1 MTVNAQIPSEDL
13 FNRPMAEDDLIWL
26 NEAEVVVEMRVLLER
41 YAREGLPVMN
51 GSLRYSNFNE
61 GPDHVFTLNPYRQW
75 EYASLASRLMGL
87 PGPVRFLDIGGA
99 GSLLPYYLAEKGHP
113 GVALERESFLV
124 AAANYVAEKRK
135 LPLQAVTGD
144 AVLDIS
150 SAGEGFGLVMM
161 ISVLEHIPPADWP
174 AAFRNVA
181 RALRAGGLFY
191 LTFDYG
197 SYRDQNSCD
206 QSIQEIQPVLEAL
219 QGAGL
224 SPVGN
229 NPLCLPPEWLARR
242 SSPGNV
248 ETGRRHLLNLGRID
262 GATPA
267 FRWVKHLLRRAFIQ
281 WQRPHTRFAQHNFF
295 RLLCEKR

>member
-1 MTVNAQIPSEDL
+1 MSVNTNPSAEDC
-13 FNRPMAEDDLIWL
+13 FNRPMAEADLIWL
-26 NEAEVVVEMRVLLER
+26 EQESSVTEMRAMIEC
-41 YAREGLPVMN
+41 YTREGLPVMN

-87 PGPVRFLDIGGA
+87 PERVRFLDIGGA
-99 GSLLPYYLAEKGHP
+99 GSLLPYYLAEKGHH

-124 AAANYVAEKRK
+124 AAAKYVAEKRK

-144 AVLDIS
+144 AVSDMS
-150 SAGEGFGLVMM
+150 SAGEGFGLVTM
-161 ISVLEHIPPADWP
+161 ISVLEHIPPADWA
-174 AAFRNVA
+174 AAFRHVA
-181 RALRAGGLFY
+181 RALRPDGWFY

-197 SYRDQNSCD
+197 SYLDQSACD
-206 QSIQEIQPVLEAL
+206 QSIQEIQPVLAAL

-229 NPLCLPPEWLARR
+229 DPLCLPPEWLARR

-248 ETGRRHLLNLGRID
+248 EIGRRHLLNLGRVD
-262 GATPA
+262 GATPVSS
-267 FRWVKHLLRRAFIQ
+267 WVKHLLRRAFIQ
-281 WQRPHTRFAQHNFF
+281 WQRPNTRFAHHNFF